1 MYTKNAVSV
10 FLVLSSVCMP
20 AVAGDDELTIRE
32 ARYTAA
38 ASIQLI
44 PGDDIEFGHHAH
56 LLTISD
62 LDRDETPEIVYLMTA
77 VNTGSS
83 SDATND
89 LVVMTRLKK
98 GDKRGLS
105 PYPGSSAMDDADYAE
120 IRKSGYANDARV
132 HIPGEVH
139 RIDIRGDKW
148 GDKIEVS
155 FVAKE
160 DSPICKRFVET
171 NAGEKATKHCPP
183 PGWHNWVYA
192 WTPGKLKRIECLHGS
207 MQKIRCN
214 PDHDGG

>member
-1 MYTKNAVSV
+1 MSIKGLASV
-10 FLVLSSVCMP
+10 LLTLPSICMP
-20 AVAGDDELTIRE
+20 AMAGVDELTIPE
-32 ARYTAA
+32 ARYAAA

-44 PGDDIEFGHHAH
+44 PGSDIEFGHHAH

-98 GDKRGLS
+98 GDKRGLN
-105 PYPGSSAMDDADYAE
+105 PYPGLSKIDDSDYAE

-132 HIPGEVH
+132 HIPGEVQ
-139 RIDIRGDKW
+139 RLDIRGDKW

-155 FVAKE
+155 FVVEK

-171 NAGEKATKHCPP
+171 SAGRKATKHCPP
-183 PGWHNWVYA
+183 PGWHTWVYA
-192 WTPGKLKRIECLHGS
+192 WTPGKLKRVECLNGS

>member
-1 MYTKNAVSV
+1 MCVKDLVSL
-10 FLVLSSVCMP
+10 FLVLSSICMP
-20 AVAGDDELTIRE
+20 AVAGVDELTLPQ
-32 ARYTAA
+32 AKYAA
-38 ASIQLI
+38 EASIQLI
-44 PGDDIEFGHHAH
+44 PGSDIEFGHHAH
-56 LLTISD
+56 QLTISD
-62 LDRDETPEIVYLMTA
+62 LDRDRIPEIVYLLTA

-105 PYPGSSAMDDADYAE
+105 PYPGSSEVDDAEYAE
-120 IRKSGYANDARV
+120 IRKSGYADDASV
-132 HIPGEVH
+132 HIPGEVQ
-139 RIDIRGDKW
+139 RLGIR

-160 DSPICKRFVET
+160 DSSICKRFVET
-171 NAGEKATKHCPP
+171 GVGRKATKHCPP
-183 PGWHNWVYA
+183 PGWHAWVYA
-192 WTPGKLKRIECLHGS
+192 WTPGKLKRIECLNGS